1 MEKKENMNM
10 TNISKDLQDYFLI
23 ECVGQKKEETLDN
36 WDLKRRRLR
45 RDAGYRG
52 DITDRN
58 KNGNNSF
65 SKKEFKCWMINIGV
79 KKILTQTISDDRIK
93 GNKSSQIPIMHQAS
107 SSFSINRARCG
118 ISF

>member
-52 DITDRN
+52 ISLIEIRMETTVFPK
-58 KNGNNSF
+58 KNLNVG
-65 SKKEFKCWMINIGV
+65 
-79 KKILTQTISDDRIK
+79 
-93 GNKSSQIPIMHQAS
+93 
-107 SSFSINRARCG
+107 
-118 ISF
+118 